1 MKTRRLRYDKTERA
15 RDNHGRQEELRRVEK
30 LGTVKDRQTD
40 TDNTRTV
47 MQGRRRFEVVKDIVI
62 APMLVS
68 AVGKKECLDGH
79 EVQGVTDVYD
89 MNSEESVD

>member
-1 MKTRRLRYDKTERA
+1 
-15 RDNHGRQEELRRVEK
+15 
-30 LGTVKDRQTD
+30 
-40 TDNTRTV
+40 

-62 APMLVS
+62 APVLVS

>member
-1 MKTRRLRYDKTERA
+1 
-15 RDNHGRQEELRRVEK
+15 
-30 LGTVKDRQTD
+30 
-40 TDNTRTV
+40 

-62 APMLVS
+62 APVLVS
-68 AVGKKECLDGH
+68 AVGKECLDGH